1 MKIDIQDIKF
11 WMDAI
16 RNSEDKDRTLET
28 FWGGQIQSKLWLI
41 NTISEKNKLI
51 RNAEIVIHGGWN
63 GLLASMLFNSEVGVK
78 KIISVDV
85 DPVCKE
91 IATTVNKRY
100 EMEGKFVAVTCDMVD
115 YKYETEPYIVIN
127 TSCEHITHKKYK
139 QWLNNVPDAAQ
150 VIVQSNDY
158 YELEEHV
165 NCYDSLDQFARKS
178 MLEIEVK
185 DEIQLPKYKRFM
197 VIGKK
202 K

>member
-16 RNSEDKDRTLET
+16 RNSEDRDRTLET

-41 NTISEKNKLI
+41 ETITEKNKMI

-63 GLLASMLFNSEVGVK
+63 GLLASMLFNSEIGIK

-100 EMEGKFVAVTCDMVD
+100 EMEGKFEAVTADMVD
-115 YKYETEPYIVIN
+115 YEYESEPYIVIN
-127 TSCEHITHKKYK
+127 TSC
-139 QWLNNVPDAAQ
+139 
-150 VIVQSNDY
+150 
-158 YELEEHV
+158 
-165 NCYDSLDQFARKS
+165 
-178 MLEIEVK
+178 
-185 DEIQLPKYKRFM
+185 
-197 VIGKK
+197 
-202 K
+202 

>member
-41 NTISEKNKLI
+41 ETVAEKNKMI

-63 GLLASMLFNSEVGVK
+63 GLLASMLFNSEIGIK
-78 KIISVDV
+78 KVVSVDV

-100 EMEGKFVAVTCDMVD
+100 EMEGKFEAVTCDMVD
-115 YKYETEPYIVIN
+115 YEYTAEPYIVIN
-127 TSCEHITHKKYK
+127 TSCEHITQDKYK
-139 QWLNNVPDAAQ
+139 KWLAKVPDSAQ
-150 VIVQSNDY
+150 VVVQSND
-158 YELEEHV
+158 
-165 NCYDSLDQFARKS
+165 
-178 MLEIEVK
+178 
-185 DEIQLPKYKRFM
+185 
-197 VIGKK
+197 
-202 K
+202 

>member
-1 MKIDIQDIKF
+1 
-11 WMDAI
+11 MDAI
-16 RNSEDKDRTLET
+16 RNSEDRDRTLET

-41 NTISEKNKLI
+41 NTISEKNKI
-51 RNAEIVIHGGWN
+51 VRNTEIVIHDGWN
-63 GLLASMLFNSEVGVK
+63 GLLANMLFNSEIGIK
-78 KIISVDV
+78 KITSVDV

-100 EMEGKFVAVTCDMVD
+100 EMEGKFEAVTCDMVD
-115 YKYETEPYIVIN
+115 YEYKTEPYIVIN
-127 TSCEHITHKKYK
+127 TSCEHITHEKYK
-139 QWLNNVPDAAQ
+139 KWLANVPNSAQ
-150 VIVQSNDY
+150 IIVQSNDY

-165 NCYDSLDQFARKS
+165 NCYDSLDQFTRKS

-185 DEIQLPKYKRFM
+185 DDIQLPKYKRFM